1 MAIPLEEY
9 NEIFAQM
16 PKTGKGDNIELSEE
30 EKAELE
36 KSWSQLDREKVQEKE
51 AANQAFA

>member
-36 KSWSQLDREKVQEKE
+36 KSWSQLDREKAQEKE